1 MSFRW
6 EQWCKWFSWLRMQ
19 HFFEF
24 LKVSFRST
32 LCLGE
37 LLSGNGKRYSCHLYV
52 FQCIIIFSD
61 NKIDSRESENACV
74 NSAQCSKTRKT
85 LCSFSFFFFTGKPG
99 CGDCAV
105 LLLSP
110 NGSPRKRPNGGQC
123 PFWRKK
129 TSLNST

>member
-6 EQWCKWFSWLRMQ
+6 ELWCKWFSWLRMQ

-85 LCSFSFFFFTGKPG
+85 FSFFFFYRKAR
-99 CGDCAV
+99 AV
-105 LLLSP
+105 VTVRFCCYLLMGLQEKDQMAA
-110 NGSPRKRPNGGQC
+110 NVHFEKRQVL
-123 PFWRKK
+123 
-129 TSLNST
+129 TLLY